1 MFRIFAA
8 FLFCLTTISSAFADK
23 PLTVFAASSLSEAM
37 EKIGQAFEEETGT
50 KVIFSF
56 AGTGTLARQVEAGAP
71 ADIFVAADAEWMDY
85 LVENGAVRPGTATMI
100 ASNALVL
107 IGPKDTQSIEL
118 TSDALLAAL
127 DGARLA
133 IADPDTVPAGRYGK
147 AALEHLKL
155 WSDVETRL
163 APMENVRV
171 TLASVA
177 RGDTPIG
184 LVYATDAA
192 IEPKVAVVTEIPT
205 GSHSRIEYP
214 ATITEVSSHP
224 DAEAF
229 LTYLTDPKAQNV
241 LRSLGF
247 VADKDK

>member
-8 FLFCLTTISSAFADK
+8 FLFCLTAISSALADK
-23 PLTVFAASSLSEAM
+23 PLTVFAASSVSEAM
-37 EKIGQAFEEETGT
+37 EKIGQDFEEETGT

-85 LVENGAVRPGTATMI
+85 LVENGAVRSGTVTMI

-107 IGPKDTQSIEL
+107 IGPKDAPPIDL

-133 IADPDTVPAGRYGK
+133 IADPETVPAGRYGK

-171 TLASVA
+171 ALASVA
-177 RGDTPIG
+177 RGDTPLG

-192 IEPKVAVVTEIPT
+192 IEPNVSVVAEIPT
-205 GSHSRIEYP
+205 DSHPKIEYP
-214 ATITEVSSHP
+214 AALTDVSSHP
-224 DAEAF
+224 QSDAF
-229 LTYLTDPKAQNV
+229 LTYLTGTKAQNI

-247 VADKDK
+247 VADKG